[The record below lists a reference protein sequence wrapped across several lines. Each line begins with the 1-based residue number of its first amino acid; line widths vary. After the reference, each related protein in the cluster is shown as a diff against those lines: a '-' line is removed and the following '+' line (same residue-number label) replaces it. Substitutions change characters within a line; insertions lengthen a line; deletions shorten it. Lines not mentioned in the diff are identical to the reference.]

1 VTRDDEDCA
10 YENVQKH
17 RDQKRGIA
25 LYLLGDLLGDV
36 EFRVHVLDLFIT
48 KMKTWE
54 PSTGLIEMVWE
65 AVPKDSPLRTVV
77 LQLTMAED
85 NQDFLY
91 QCSLGDE
98 LPLEFGA
105 DALALAMGR
114 MNIVDDSFPATV
126 LRTMIE
132 GTEDENASP
141 QLASDKDTASK

>member
-25 LYLLGDLLGDV
+25 LYLPGDLLGEV
-36 EFRVHVLDLFIT
+36 EFRVYVLDLFIT
-48 KMKTWE
+48 KMKTWG

-77 LQLTMAED
+77 LQLMMAEE

-91 QCSLGDE
+91 QCSLGD
-98 LPLEFGA
+98 
-105 DALALAMGR
+105 
-114 MNIVDDSFPATV
+114 
-126 LRTMIE
+126 
-132 GTEDENASP
+132 
-141 QLASDKDTASK
+141 